1 MKKSK
6 NGYNAVIETAE
17 NNYFLEL
24 ENTWSKKYN
33 FTVYTDWDA
42 IWNIAYQFK
51 KLKKSDFTSC
61 VLDFLNAFKIRD
73 FQFMEY

>member
-17 NNYFLEL
+17 NNYYIEL
-24 ENTWSKKYN
+24 ENTWSKKYD
-33 FTVYTDWDA
+33 FTVYAEGDA
-42 IWNIAYQFK
+42 IWNIGYQFK